1 MRRQR
6 LAGSL
11 GDYGDEMAQVT
22 TGGFGRRLAGRRLH
36 FDGREWTVLY
46 TDPAERVILT
56 ATDLDPVLQ
65 ALRSGAIVLQTD
77 AKTIAAQ
84 PAPSERDGAVRE
96 WLLLDATI
104 AGARAHDAL
113 PGQELDLLERRRAQ
127 LTEYLSGIE
136 QEHEV
141 EV

>member
-1 MRRQR
+1 
-6 LAGSL
+6 
-11 GDYGDEMAQVT
+11 
-22 TGGFGRRLAGRRLH
+22 
-36 FDGREWTVLY
+36 
-46 TDPAERVILT
+46 
-56 ATDLDPVLQ
+56 
-65 ALRSGAIVLQTD
+65 
-77 AKTIAAQ
+77 
-84 PAPSERDGAVRE
+84 VRE

-113 PGQELDLLERRRAQ
+113 PGQELDLLERRLAQ